1 MKRLSDRGIETI
13 MVIAFLIASIIAIVV
28 VNNMQEKQIQE
39 WQKEQGI
46 KIEVVENE

>member
-1 MKRLSDRGIETI
+1 